1 MTGIATKI
9 CGVSDRAALDAAI
22 EGGAAMVGLMFYES
36 SPRAITHIDAVELAE
51 HTKGRVPL
59 VGVFVDAPDLL
70 LQMATDAVAFS
81 FLQLHGSETPERVDA
96 IRQRYGVPVI
106 KAIAI
111 GGPEDVARAHD
122 YEAVA
127 DRLLF
132 DAKPPEGLEGLGYLP
147 GGNALSFDWRLIAQ
161 ENWGT
166 PWILSGGLT
175 ADNLAE
181 AIRISGAAAVDVS
194 SGVERAKGHKDPAL
208 IRAFLD
214 AASRIKSP
222 EHT

>member
-1 MTGIATKI
+1 MTGIVTKI

-22 EGGAAMVGLMFYES
+22 GGGAGFVGLMFYAP
-36 SPRAITHIDAVELAE
+36 SPRAISHIDAAELAAYAD
-51 HTKGRVPL
+51 GRVPL
-59 VGVFVDAPDLL
+59 VGVFVDAE
-70 LQMATDAVAFS
+70 DAWLETVTSAVPLS
-81 FLQLHGSETPERVDA
+81 HLQLHGNESPERVAA
-96 IRQRYGVPVI
+96 IRARFGLPVI
-106 KAIAI
+106 KAVAI
-111 GGPEDVARAHD
+111 GGVEDIARAHL

-132 DAKPPEGLEGLGYLP
+132 DAKPPEGFGYLP
-147 GGNALSFDWRLIAQ
+147 GGNALSFDWRLIAR

-181 AIRISGAAAVDVS
+181 AVATSRAALVDVS
-194 SGVERAKGHKDPAL
+194 SGVERAKGQKDPAL
-208 IRAFLD
+208 IRAFLE